1 MLPSIERLL
10 ILQDRDQKIR
20 TLRLELKNLPE
31 ERMSITAKLAAGS
44 SQLDAVKQRARDIE
58 LEKKKLEIEAQA
70 KRDSIAKYRT
80 QQFQTRKN
88 EEFQALG
95 NEIKRF
101 EADIEKTEDR
111 EIELMEEAEQ
121 VKAKLSQAEKEHS
134 AAKAQT
140 ERQLT
145 EIASKVDAIEA
156 QLKELEAEREKLAEG
171 IDEDL
176 LYQYNRLFVNKG
188 GLAVVALEHETCM
201 GCHMKLTTQTAVRVK
216 GSKEILNCEQCGRI
230 LYYSE

>member
-1 MLPSIERLL
+1 MLQDIERLL

-20 TLRLELKNLPE
+20 ILRLELKNLPG
-31 ERMSITAKLAAGS
+31 ERASLDAALAQGS
-44 SQLDAVKQRARDIE
+44 SKLEAAKQRARDIE
-58 LEKKKLEIEAQA
+58 LEKKKLEMEAQA
-70 KRDSIAKYRT
+70 KRDSIAKFKT

-88 EEFQALG
+88 EEYQALS

-101 EADIEKTEDR
+101 EGEIEKIEDR
-111 EIELMEEAEQ
+111 EIELMEEAEKMKGTVGDADKQ
-121 VKAKLSQAEKEHS
+121 HAATKAHTEWQIAEIKG
-134 AAKAQT
+134 
-140 ERQLT
+140 
-145 EIASKVDAIEA
+145 KVAAIEA
-156 QLKELEAEREKLAEG
+156 QVAELDAERAKLSEG

-176 LYQYNRLFVNKG
+176 LYQYNKLFANKG

-216 GSKEILNCEQCGRI
+216 GGKEILNCEQCGRL

>member
-20 TLRLELKNLPE
+20 TLRLELNSLPA
-31 ERMSITAKLAAGS
+31 ERASLDSTLAAGTS
-44 SQLDAVKQRARDIE
+44 RLDTARQRARDVE

-70 KRDSIAKYRT
+70 KRDSIAKFKT

-88 EEFQALG
+88 EEFRALT

-101 EADIEKTEDR
+101 EADIEKIEDR
-111 EIELMEEAEQ
+111 ELELMEEAERM
-121 VKAKLSQAEKEHS
+121 KATVSEAEKHHT
-134 AAKAQT
+134 QT
-140 ERQLT
+140 KGHTDRQIT
-145 EIASKVDAIEA
+145 EIGGKVAAIEK
-156 QLKELEAEREKLAEG
+156 QLAELEAEREKLSAE

-176 LYQYNRLFVNKG
+176 LYQYNKLFVNKA

-216 GSKEILNCEQCGRI
+216 GSREILNCEQCGRI